1 MEKGKKLTLEA
12 LLAKKEQREAERFA
26 VRRVEVPSLGGT
38 LDLERIP
45 LTRIAAMMDGI
56 GGDSMVDSLAFDAE
70 LIYAC
75 CPMMRNREL
84 QAAYECAEPTDIVFR
99 LLGDN
104 MGEVNLMGSEIL
116 KMYGLDSGADLK
128 TLVKN

>member
-99 LLGDN
+99 LLGITW
-104 MGEVNLMGSEIL
+104 GRSTSWSLRS
-116 KMYGLDSGADLK
+116 
-128 TLVKN
+128 

>member
-56 GGDSMVDSLAFDAE
+56 GGDL
-70 LIYAC
+70 
-75 CPMMRNREL
+75 
-84 QAAYECAEPTDIVFR
+84 
-99 LLGDN
+99 
-104 MGEVNLMGSEIL
+104 
-116 KMYGLDSGADLK
+116 
-128 TLVKN
+128 